1 MNLESPTECRVFKRG
16 AGLERD
22 PDLE

>member
-16 AGLERD
+16 AGLERNA
-22 PDLE
+22 DLE